1 MVTYLLAISNNSKY
15 VPAIPTP
22 LIYTRRKSPFSSLAN
37 PLCIK
42 HPERGKVI
50 IPRAQVLSYKERT
63 RHLCKVTS
71 TFFIGAF
78 ERYK

>member
-1 MVTYLLAISNNSKY
+1 MVTYLLAIPNSSKY
-15 VPAIPTP
+15 VPTIP
-22 LIYTRRKSPFSSLAN
+22 LRLVYTSRKSPFSSPTN

-42 HPERGKVI
+42 HTERGKVI
-50 IPRAQVLSYKERT
+50 IPRAQVRSYKERP
-63 RHLCKVTS
+63 RHLCKVTR